1 MCLSCDHSFK
11 IDYHYVRHWA
21 SQVAQWQ
28 RTCLQNAGEVGSMSG
43 LGRSFEEGN
52 GNPLQ
57 NSCLGNPMDSGAWRA
72 TVHGVAKSQ
81 KCKRIRCDL
90 VPKQWQHVRNYYS
103 SELFR
108 MKYEIHFLQW
118 NVLCWYI
125 GKRLDWSHGW
135 SCTDH
140 VADHALITWLIIHSS
155 HVWPCTDHV
164 ADHTLLT

>member
-90 VPKQWQHVRNYYS
+90 VPKQWQHVRNCYS

-125 GKRLDWSHGW
+125 GKRLEKFNKVHLLDPDAGKDFGQEEKGATEDEMVGW
-135 SCTDH
+135 H
-140 VADHALITWLIIHSS
+140 HRLNVH
-155 HVWPCTDHV
+155 
-164 ADHTLLT
+164 